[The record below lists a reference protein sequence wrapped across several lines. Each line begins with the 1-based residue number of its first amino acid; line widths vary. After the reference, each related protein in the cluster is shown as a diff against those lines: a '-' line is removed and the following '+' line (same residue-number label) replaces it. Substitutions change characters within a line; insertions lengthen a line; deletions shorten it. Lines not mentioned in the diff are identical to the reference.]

1 MIINNPYFLRNI
13 NIENLAMKL
22 LNETVGQENVP
33 IDLIEL
39 ANFLDIKVEFSYE
52 KFCNN
57 NDLGLTEFY
66 SSETPPKIFINA
78 NVFGKSYSDIN
89 NVTLLNKCRFTIA
102 HEIGHCYIP
111 THQDI
116 QTQQLLQSKNNPHSY
131 AYSRQKE
138 QEADEF
144 ASSLLIP
151 EINICKKYLDNSSEL
166 FKNAKAIS
174 ERFKVSNQVAIMRLI
189 SLNKDAIGAILFI
202 DTKEGKI
209 KWYKATETFRNYKNG
224 VWINVGTTIPT
235 RSVAHDLLKNDLRQ
249 DGVPNNMNIDI
260 WFPGYRGKNQ
270 ITFKECSVHF
280 SKYIMT
286 YLEIIDTSEYNLY
299 F

>member
-1 MIINNPYFLRNI
+1 MIINNPYFLRNT

-66 SSETPPKIFINA
+66 SSETAPKIFINA

-144 ASSLLIP
+144 ASSLLSP

-209 KWYKATETFRNYKNG
+209 KW
-224 VWINVGTTIPT
+224 
-235 RSVAHDLLKNDLRQ
+235 LK
-249 DGVPNNMNIDI
+249 V
-260 WFPGYRGKNQ
+260 
-270 ITFKECSVHF
+270 
-280 SKYIMT
+280 
-286 YLEIIDTSEYNLY
+286 
-299 F
+299 